1 MGLAGV
7 ITLAMSPILVIHVSE
22 LEAQGVNYHQ
32 GNYFTFQ
39 NRQLR
44 KGQSFRATMRPQAV
58 AFAEQYQQAGSFC
71 ILVEQDGVLTLCRE
85 ELATLVHRPPV
96 PNRPTAPQELAE
108 INETKVKEDIN
119 KEEDIREIEAVKPP
133 AEPAAP
139 KVRLNFLF
147 APKSSSA
154 ALPEPYRHLPREDQ
168 GLAQLLIQVRQNF
181 TKQKARAS
189 GLTWEY
195 WTGGSGQTGV
205 LFLPGT
211 VQRGDMWFAYLHH
224 WQGDFRLLAP
234 TYPAASTIDQL
245 VEGIRQILKQE
256 QLRRVHLLGQSL
268 GGMVALALLRKYP
281 VLVDKVVLS
290 HTGVGV
296 PESDRVTKARQT
308 ERRLQG
314 MPHQQITS
322 LAYQSIVSKHLD
334 GVPHEKFWRAYF
346 QETLTRRTSKIEFIS
361 LNCRVVADFFQNY
374 RFQTASLNDPP
385 RPVLILNT
393 DNDHTFDPAEQAA
406 LHTLFPEAQTLT
418 CTGTGHYSVLVASE
432 TVMPQLAEFLR

>member
-1 MGLAGV
+1 
-7 ITLAMSPILVIHVSE
+7 MSPILVIHVTE

-85 ELATLVHRPPV
+85 EVATLVHRPI
-96 PNRPTAPQELAE
+96 APPEPPQKLENTLE
-108 INETKVKEDIN
+108 NTKDKDIPKEKAEDIG
-119 KEEDIREIEAVKPP
+119 EIP
-133 AEPAAP
+133 AASPAP

-154 ALPEPYRHLPREDQ
+154 ALPEPYRHLPREEQ
-168 GLAQLLIQVRQNF
+168 ELAQLLIQVRQNF
-181 TKQKARAS
+181 TKQKVRAS

-211 VQRGDMWFAYLHH
+211 VHRGDMWFAYLHH

-296 PESDRVTKARQT
+296 PEHDRVTQARQT

-314 MPHQQITS
+314 MPYHQITS
-322 LAYQSIVSKHLD
+322 LAYQSIVTKHLS
-334 GVPHEKFWRAYF
+334 GVPHEPFWRAYF

-393 DNDHTFDPAEQAA
+393 DNDYTFNPAEQAA
-406 LHTLFPEAQTLT
+406 LQTLFPEAQTLT
-418 CTGTGHYSVLVASE
+418 CTGTGHYSVLVASD

>member
-1 MGLAGV
+1 VPPPGDGSPPSGAKAGV
-7 ITLAMSPILVIHVSE
+7 AHT
-22 LEAQGVNYHQ
+22 
-32 GNYFTFQ
+32 
-39 NRQLR
+39 
-44 KGQSFRATMRPQAV
+44 V
-58 AFAEQYQQAGSFC
+58 ANGF
-71 ILVEQDGVLTLCRE
+71 
-85 ELATLVHRPPV
+85 P
-96 PNRPTAPQELAE
+96 PNRCPTTHRNTAG
-108 INETKVKEDIN
+108 INEIKVKEDIK
-119 KEEDIREIEAVKPP
+119 KEEDIRETPEASP
-133 AEPAAP
+133 AP
-139 KVRLNFLF
+139 KPRLNFLF
-147 APKSSSA
+147 APKSSST

-168 GLAQLLIQVRQNF
+168 ELAQLLIQVRQNF
-181 TKQKARAS
+181 TKPKVRAG

-195 WTGGSGQTGV
+195 WTGGSGSTGV

-211 VQRGDMWFAYLHH
+211 VHRGDMWFAYLHH

-296 PESDRVTKARQT
+296 PESDRVTQARQT

-322 LAYQSIVSKHLD
+322 LAYQSIVTKHLN
-334 GVPHEKFWRAYF
+334 GVPHEPFWRAYF

-361 LNCRVVADFFQNY
+361 LNCRVVADFFQHY
-374 RFQTASLNDPP
+374 RFQSDSLNDPP

-406 LHTLFPEAQTLT
+406 LQTLFPEAQTLT

>member
-1 MGLAGV
+1 
-7 ITLAMSPILVIHVSE
+7 MSPILVIHVSE

-96 PNRPTAPQELAE
+96 ASPAPNRPVAPPEPPQELAE
-108 INETKVKEDIN
+108 INEIKN
-119 KEEDIREIEAVKPP
+119 EEDIQKIEEIQTPDEAP
-133 AEPAAP
+133 AP
-139 KVRLNFLF
+139 KARLNFLF
-147 APKSSSA
+147 APKSSST

-168 GLAQLLIQVRQNF
+168 ELAQLLIQVRQNF
-181 TKQKARAS
+181 TKPKVRAD

-211 VQRGDMWFAYLHH
+211 IQRGDMWFAYLHH
-224 WQGDFRLLAP
+224 WQGDFRLIAP

-281 VLVDKVVLS
+281 VLVDKMVLS

-296 PESDRVTKARQT
+296 PESDRVSKARQT
-308 ERRLQG
+308 ERQLQG
-314 MPHQQITS
+314 MPHHQITS
-322 LAYQSIVSKHLD
+322 LAHQSIVNKHLT

-374 RFQTASLNDPP
+374 RFQSDSLNDPP
-385 RPVLILNT
+385 RPILILNT

-406 LHTLFPEAQTLT
+406 LQSLFPEAQTLT
-418 CTGTGHYSVLVASE
+418 CTGTGHYSVLVASD

>member
-1 MGLAGV
+1 
-7 ITLAMSPILVIHVSE
+7 MSPILVIHVTE

-85 ELATLVHRPPV
+85 ELATLVHRPPA
-96 PNRPTAPQELAE
+96 PPPQELAG
-108 INETKVKEDIN
+108 INEIKVKEDIK
-119 KEEDIREIEAVKPP
+119 KEEDIRETPEASP
-133 AEPAAP
+133 AP
-139 KVRLNFLF
+139 KPRLNFLF
-147 APKSSSA
+147 APKSSST

-168 GLAQLLIQVRQNF
+168 ELAQLLIQVRQKF
-181 TKQKARAS
+181 TRQKVRAG

-211 VQRGDMWFAYLHH
+211 VHRGDMWFAYLHH

-296 PESDRVTKARQT
+296 PEHDRVTQARQT

-406 LHTLFPEAQTLT
+406 LQTLFPEAQTLT